1 MTLNDILS
9 KLTTANLSTTIK
21 NAAEDVITFVSGGY
35 LGVESD
41 ILARTVE
48 SWACNGKM
56 LEIVMARQT
65 GELTL
70 SASTASLT
78 SVGDTETISVTAHS
92 GELSAVSSDE
102 DVATVSIN
110 GTTIT
115 IEEVAA
121 GSATIT
127 VTSAA
132 TGDYDE
138 ATATI
143 SVTCSV

>member
-9 KLTTANLSTTIK
+9 TLTSNAVSVTIK
-21 NAAEDVITFVSGGY
+21 NATSDVITFTSGGY

-48 SWACNGKM
+48 SWNWNGGKM
-56 LEIVMARQT
+56 NLVMARQT
-65 GELTL
+65 GTLTL
-70 SASTASLT
+70 GASTATLT
-78 SVGDTETISVTAHS
+78 SVGDTETVSVTAHT
-92 GELSAVSSDE
+92 GELSVTSSNE
-102 DVATVSIN
+102 EVAKATVS

-132 TGDYDE
+132 TGDYAE

-143 SVTCSV
+143 SVTCTE